1 MKQRADKENHLV
13 DKRKTEVGVIRPEV
27 NLSKCEGKRDCAIV
41 CPFAVFEIRPID
53 RPEKERLS
61 FAGRMK
67 TFFHGPN
74 KAYVVRPEDCH
85 ACGLCVAACPEKA
98 VRLIPLRG

>member
-1 MKQRADKENHLV
+1 
-13 DKRKTEVGVIRPEV
+13 
-27 NLSKCEGKRDCAIV
+27 
-41 CPFAVFEIRPID
+41 
-53 RPEKERLS
+53 
-61 FAGRMK
+61 MK